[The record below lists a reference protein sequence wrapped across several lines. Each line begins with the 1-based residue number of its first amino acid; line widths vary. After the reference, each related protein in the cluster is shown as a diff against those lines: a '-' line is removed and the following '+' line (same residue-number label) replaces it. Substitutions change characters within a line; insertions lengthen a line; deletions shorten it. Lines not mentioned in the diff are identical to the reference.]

1 MKSCNNISE
10 KNLKNVNITAE
21 YTLKIISGAFTEMPM
36 NLKIIF
42 CFCPFWFQTDFTMI
56 RGMIKKISLIGHA
69 ILLSSME
76 ERKIG

>member
-1 MKSCNNISE
+1 
-10 KNLKNVNITAE
+10 
-21 YTLKIISGAFTEMPM
+21 MPV